1 MMTEDEKQV
10 IQLHFRVT
18 RREKEII
25 DQKMAQMGTKRLG
38 VYLRKMAV
46 DGYVVKLDLP
56 EVRELVSLLRY
67 AGNNLNQLTKV
78 AHTTGNIYGEEIGKL
93 EKDLMKIRKY
103 EEIILMTLSS
113 INK

>member
-1 MMTEDEKQV
+1 MPEEEKQD

-25 DQKMAQMGTKRLG
+25 DQKMTQMGTKRLG
-38 VYLRKMAV
+38 VYLRKMAI

-78 AHTTGNIYGEEIGKL
+78 AHTTGNIYGEEIGRL
-93 EKDLMKIRKY
+93 EEKFKKIRECEK
-103 EEIILMTLSS
+103 IILATLSN
-113 INK
+113 IHN

>member
-1 MMTEDEKQV
+1 MMPEEEKQDT
-10 IQLHFRVT
+10 QLHFRVT

-38 VYLRKMAV
+38 VYLRKMAI

-78 AHTTGNIYGEEIGKL
+78 AHTTGNIYGEEIGRL
-93 EKDLMKIRKY
+93 EEKFEEVLSKTNEMLIVLRKVDV
-103 EEIILMTLSS
+103 
-113 INK
+113 

>member
-1 MMTEDEKQV
+1 MPEEEKQD

-38 VYLRKMAV
+38 VYLRKMAI

-78 AHTTGNIYGEEIGKL
+78 AHTTGNIYGEEIGRL
-93 EKDLMKIRKY
+93 EKAFMKIREY
-103 EEIILMTLSS
+103 EEMILMTLSS

>member
-1 MMTEDEKQV
+1 MMPEEEKQD

-38 VYLRKMAV
+38 VYLRKMAI

-78 AHTTGNIYGEEIGKL
+78 AHTTGNIYGEEILKL
-93 EKDLMKIRKY
+93 TDKFN
-103 EEIILMTLSS
+103 EICRILDAVLSTLSEK
-113 INK
+113 I

>member
-1 MMTEDEKQV
+1 MPEEEKQD

-38 VYLRKMAV
+38 VYLRKMAI

-67 AGNNLNQLTKV
+67 AGNNLNQLTKI
-78 AHTTGNIYGEEIGKL
+78 AHTTGCIYPEEIGRL
-93 EKDLMKIRKY
+93 EKEFMKIREY
-103 EEIILMTLSS
+103 EEMILVTLSN
-113 INK
+113 IHN

>member
-1 MMTEDEKQV
+1 MPEEEKQD

-18 RREKEII
+18 RREKEVI

-38 VYLRKMAV
+38 VYLRKMAI

-78 AHTTGNIYGEEIGKL
+78 AHTTGNIYGEEIGRLKDQFGKVWQVANRL
-93 EKDLMKIRKY
+93 LLDLMDI
-103 EEIILMTLSS
+103 
-113 INK
+113 

>member
-1 MMTEDEKQV
+1 MIPEEEKQD

-25 DQKMAQMGTKRLG
+25 DQKMTQMGTKRLG
-38 VYLRKMAV
+38 VYLRKMAI

-78 AHTTGNIYGEEIGKL
+78 AHTTGNIYGEEIERL
-93 EKDLMKIRKY
+93 EETFNKISIDHN
-103 EEIILMTLSS
+103 IILLRLADFE
-113 INK
+113 K

>member
-1 MMTEDEKQV
+1 MMPEEEKQD

-38 VYLRKMAV
+38 VYLRKMAI

-67 AGNNLNQLTKV
+67 AGNNLNQLTKI
-78 AHTTGNIYGEEIGKL
+78 ANTTGCIYEEEIGRLKERFYEISSVAQKL
-93 EKDLMKIRKY
+93 
-103 EEIILMTLSS
+103 LSALQTY
-113 INK
+113 

>member
-1 MMTEDEKQV
+1 MIPEEEKQD
-10 IQLHFRVT
+10 IQMHFRVT
-18 RREKEII
+18 HREKEII

-38 VYLRKMAV
+38 VYLRKMAI

-78 AHTTGNIYGEEIGKL
+78 AHTTGNIYVDEIESLEERFKVISERTSDFIAEL
-93 EKDLMKIRKY
+93 TSL
-103 EEIILMTLSS
+103 
-113 INK
+113 

>member
-1 MMTEDEKQV
+1 MMTEDEKQD

-18 RREKEII
+18 RHEKEII

-38 VYLRKMAV
+38 VYLRKMAI

-56 EVRELVSLLRY
+56 EVREIVSLLRY

-78 AHTTGNIYGEEIGKL
+78 AHMTGNIYGEEILKL
-93 EKDLMKIRKY
+93 TDKFSEMCQ
-103 EEIILMTLSS
+103 ILDAVLSTLSG
-113 INK
+113 KV

>member
-1 MMTEDEKQV
+1 MPEEEKQD

-38 VYLRKMAV
+38 VYLRKMAI

-67 AGNNLNQLTKV
+67 AGNNLNQLMKV
-78 AHTTGNIYGEEIGKL
+78 AHTTGNIYGEEIGRLIKL
-93 EKDLMKIRKY
+93 F
-103 EEIILMTLSS
+103 EEMTTKVNALLIILA
-113 INK
+113 K

>member
-1 MMTEDEKQV
+1 MMPEEEKQD

-38 VYLRKMAV
+38 VYLRKMAI

-93 EKDLMKIRKY
+93 EKDLMKIREY

>member
-1 MMTEDEKQV
+1 MMPEEDKQD

-38 VYLRKMAV
+38 VYLRKMAI

-78 AHTTGNIYGEEIGKL
+78 AHTTGNIYVSDYQSL
-93 EKDLMKIRKY
+93 DLRFSQLVDLAAD
-103 EEIILMTLSS
+103 ILNRLSDV
-113 INK
+113 

>member
-1 MMTEDEKQV
+1 MPEEEKQD

-38 VYLRKMAV
+38 VYLRKMAI

-78 AHTTGNIYGEEIGKL
+78 AHTTGSIYGEEIRRL
-93 EKDLMKIRKY
+93 EERFNDVCNGVNR
-103 EEIILMTLSS
+103 IILLLY
-113 INK
+113 NE

>member
-1 MMTEDEKQV
+1 MPEEEKQD

-38 VYLRKMAV
+38 VYLRKMAI

-78 AHTTGNIYGEEIGKL
+78 AHTTGNIYVEEIERL
-93 EKDLMKIRKY
+93 EDKFNEVWDGLNR
-103 EEIILMTLSS
+103 ILLLLLRE
-113 INK
+113 K

>member
-1 MMTEDEKQV
+1 MMPEDEKQD

-38 VYLRKMAV
+38 VYLRKMAI

-78 AHTTGNIYGEEIGKL
+78 AHTTGNIYGEEIRRL
-93 EKDLMKIRKY
+93 EEAFIEIREY
-103 EEIILMTLSS
+103 EETILMTLSN

>member
-1 MMTEDEKQV
+1 MPEEEKQD
-10 IQLHFRVT
+10 IQLHFRVP

-38 VYLRKMAV
+38 VYMRKMAI

-67 AGNNLNQLTKV
+67 AGNNLNQLTKF
-78 AHTTGNIYGEEIGKL
+78 AHTTGSIYVEEIERLHTSFQQLTLMVSKL
-93 EKDLMKIRKY
+93 MHQIGSVK
-103 EEIILMTLSS
+103 
-113 INK
+113 

>member
-1 MMTEDEKQV
+1 MMPEEEKQD

-25 DQKMAQMGTKRLG
+25 DQKMLQMGTKRLG
-38 VYLRKMAV
+38 VYLRKMAI

-93 EKDLMKIRKY
+93 EKDLMKIREY

>member
-1 MMTEDEKQV
+1 MIPEEEKQD

-25 DQKMAQMGTKRLG
+25 DQKMTQMGTKRLG
-38 VYLRKMAV
+38 VYLRKMAI

-56 EVRELVSLLRY
+56 EVRKLVSLLRY

-78 AHTTGNIYGEEIGKL
+78 AHTTGNIYGEEIERL
-93 EKDLMKIRKY
+93 EETFNKISIDHN
-103 EEIILMTLSS
+103 IILLRLADFE
-113 INK
+113 K

>member
-1 MMTEDEKQV
+1 MMPEEEKQD

-25 DQKMAQMGTKRLG
+25 DPKMAQLGTKRLG
-38 VYLRKMAV
+38 VYLRKMAL

-78 AHTTGNIYGEEIGKL
+78 AHTTGCIYREEIGKL
-93 EKDLMKIRKY
+93 KKDFYDFESKLD
-103 EEIILMTLSS
+103 ILLSILS
-113 INK
+113 CY

>member
-1 MMTEDEKQV
+1 MPEEEKQD

-18 RREKEII
+18 RREREII

-38 VYLRKMAV
+38 VYLRKMAI

-78 AHTTGNIYGEEIGKL
+78 AHTTGNIYGEEIGRL
-93 EKDLMKIRKY
+93 TDTFERIS
-103 EEIILMTLSS
+103 ISQTNILIKMSS
-113 INK
+113 L

>member
-1 MMTEDEKQV
+1 MPEEEKQD

-25 DQKMAQMGTKRLG
+25 DQKMLQMGTKRLG
-38 VYLRKMAV
+38 VYLRKMAI

-93 EKDLMKIRKY
+93 EKDLMKIREY

>member
-1 MMTEDEKQV
+1 MMPEEEKQD

-38 VYLRKMAV
+38 VYLRKMAI

-78 AHTTGNIYGEEIGKL
+78 AHTTGSVYGSEISTLSLKFEEILNHLDKL
-93 EKDLMKIRKY
+93 LAMFGALY
-103 EEIILMTLSS
+103 
-113 INK
+113 

>member
-1 MMTEDEKQV
+1 MTEDEKQD

-38 VYLRKMAV
+38 VYLRKMAI

-78 AHTTGNIYGEEIGKL
+78 VHTTGCIYGEEIGRL
-93 EKDLMKIRKY
+93 EEAFVKIREY
-103 EEIILMTLSS
+103 EEMILMTLSN

>member
-1 MMTEDEKQV
+1 MPEEEKQD

-38 VYLRKMAV
+38 VYLRKMAI

-78 AHTTGNIYGEEIGKL
+78 AHTTGNIYGEEIERLRDQFGSVWQVANKL
-93 EKDLMKIRKY
+93 LLDLMDI
-103 EEIILMTLSS
+103 
-113 INK
+113 

>member
-1 MMTEDEKQV
+1 MMPEEDKQD

-38 VYLRKMAV
+38 VYLRKMAI

-56 EVRELVSLLRY
+56 EVRELISLLRY

-78 AHTTGNIYGEEIGKL
+78 AHTTGCIYGEEIGRL
-93 EKDLMKIRKY
+93 EKNFIRICEY
-103 EEIILMTLSS
+103 EETILMALSNL
-113 INK
+113 NK

>member
-1 MMTEDEKQV
+1 MTEEEKQD

-18 RREKEII
+18 HREKEII

-38 VYLRKMAV
+38 VYLRKMAI

-93 EKDLMKIRKY
+93 HTSFD
-103 EEIILMTLSS
+103 EILTVVNTLLYRLAF
-113 INK
+113 

>member
-1 MMTEDEKQV
+1 MMPEEEKQD

-18 RREKEII
+18 RREKEVI

-38 VYLRKMAV
+38 VYLRKMAI

-67 AGNNLNQLTKV
+67 AGNNLNQLMKV
-78 AHTTGNIYGEEIGKL
+78 AHTSGNIYGEEIGKL
-93 EKDLMKIRKY
+93 KKDFYDFESKLD
-103 EEIILMTLSS
+103 ILLSILS
-113 INK
+113 CY

>member
-1 MMTEDEKQV
+1 MMQEEEKQDV
-10 IQLHFRVT
+10 QLHFRVT

-38 VYLRKMAV
+38 VYLRKMAI

-78 AHTTGNIYGEEIGKL
+78 AHTTGNIYGEEIERL
-93 EKDLMKIRKY
+93 
-103 EEIILMTLSS
+103 EEIFNYILVTNSNLLSRLNS
-113 INK
+113 V

>member
-1 MMTEDEKQV
+1 MMPEEEKQD

-25 DQKMAQMGTKRLG
+25 DQKMALMGTKRLG

-78 AHTTGNIYGEEIGKL
+78 AHTTGNIYGEEIGRL
-93 EKDLMKIRKY
+93 EERF
-103 EEIILMTLSS
+103 EEISVTLRSILQKMQYL
-113 INK
+113 

>member
-1 MMTEDEKQV
+1 MMPEEDKQD

-18 RREKEII
+18 RREKENI
-25 DQKMAQMGTKRLG
+25 DQKMTQMGTKRLG
-38 VYLRKMAV
+38 VYLRKMAI

-78 AHTTGNIYGEEIGKL
+78 AHTTGSIYEEEVGRL
-93 EKDLMKIRKY
+93 EKDFCDIESKLT
-103 EEIILMTLSS
+103 ILLSLLS
-113 INK
+113 RY

>member
-1 MMTEDEKQV
+1 MPEEEKQH

-18 RREKEII
+18 HREKEII
-25 DQKMAQMGTKRLG
+25 DQKMTQMGTKRLG
-38 VYLRKMAV
+38 VYLRKMAI

-78 AHTTGNIYGEEIGKL
+78 AHTTGCIYGEEIGRL
-93 EKDLMKIRKY
+93 EETFNKIY
-103 EEIILMTLSS
+103 IDHNIILL
-113 INK
+113 KLADFEK